1 MLFST
6 FVHGESITVCEKS
19 DLKKLYLQEDDL
31 INLGDYCSD
40 LANHF
45 IAPFSR
51 GELYRRFSGLDYSE
65 IDFGVPLDQYNP
77 DNLCVWYY
85 GEKSFGEPVYDKDIL
100 KKLAE
105 TIAQN
110 IKNGDI
116 LEK

>member
-6 FVHGESITVCEKS
+6 FVNENPITVCQSS
-19 DLKKLYLQEDDL
+19 DLENLHLKENDL
-31 INLGDYCSD
+31 IHLGDYSEQVKGYYICS
-40 LANHF
+40 F
-45 IAPFSR
+45 TR
-51 GELYRRFSGLDYSE
+51 GRLYADYSGLDYSE
-65 IDFGVPLDQYNP
+65 IDFGVPLGQYNP